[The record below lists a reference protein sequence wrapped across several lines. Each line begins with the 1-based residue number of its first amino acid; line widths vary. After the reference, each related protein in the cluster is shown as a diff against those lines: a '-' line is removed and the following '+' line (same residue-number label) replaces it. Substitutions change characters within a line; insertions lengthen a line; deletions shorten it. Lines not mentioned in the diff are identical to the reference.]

1 MNAKTSARIEKCVFF
16 LALIIII
23 IGVNFVFFKYFM
35 PKHVGDTPSLKVEE
49 IGNTVVLR
57 YTESEESYSIKGIEK
72 GGQFERVDG
81 LHVFQNPDYCVFD
94 GGDTYEIVNSSGEV
108 VASVKLIEAKELE
121 HELLEV
127 DAATYTQGI
136 LKVPSTCTRLRVYT
150 SVEGGE
156 KPMSIQIEDREAPLD
171 LVLDNVSITAPDM
184 SPVLYSLSKAPVN
197 LTVKGSVTLEGGK
210 NPYNASDVSNMDRFL
225 DTLDTS
231 ANAYCVVMVSAIGG
245 AASIYKGTE
254 YYATMFKGITGLQ
267 LATMENAWNK
277 VEELF
282 NGEDGAAGL
291 DGIAAVQLQGDLNIV
306 SVEGSY
312 LKLLGGQGGRG
323 GDGVD
328 GFINTTRGGRGG
340 NGAPGL
346 ICDRLVNGLGSRF
359 FVEAGPGGEGGAG
372 GKNVVGEQ
380 GPYGNYGGS
389 LENKVIISKTEINL
403 DR

>member
-1 MNAKTSARIEKCVFF
+1 
-16 LALIIII
+16 
-23 IGVNFVFFKYFM
+23 
-35 PKHVGDTPSLKVEE
+35 
-49 IGNTVVLR
+49 
-57 YTESEESYSIKGIEK
+57 
-72 GGQFERVDG
+72 
-81 LHVFQNPDYCVFD
+81 
-94 GGDTYEIVNSSGEV
+94 

-136 LKVPSTCTRLRVYT
+136 LKVPSTCTRLIVYT

-277 VEELF
+277 VEDLF

-359 FVEAGPGGEGGAG
+359 LVEAGPGGEGGAG

-380 GPYGNYGGS
+380 GPYGNYGDS